1 MSNETLI
8 RCCVPAMAGP
18 KTGNMIVPPCTCR
31 IPCWENAYGRP
42 PVCGAGGFWR

>member
-18 KTGNMIVPPCTCR
+18 KTGNMIVNEAPDEDSLAACR
-31 IPCWENAYGRP
+31 ALCA
-42 PVCGAGGFWR
+42 ALA